1 MPLVQ
6 KKRKRVI
13 KDDVYWEHRRRLVA
27 EDGGHMGWT
36 HDHFPGCNDKS
47 VEVMDDDDGKKTR
60 TTQTSLF

>member
-13 KDDVYWEHRRRLVA
+13 KDDAYWDQQRRLVA

-36 HDHFPGCNDKS
+36 PDHFPGCNDKS
-47 VEVMDDDDGKKTR
+47 TEVADGNEKKTE
-60 TTQTSLF
+60 TTCMSLF

>member
-13 KDDVYWEHRRRLVA
+13 KDDAYWEERRRLVA

-47 VEVMDDDDGKKTR
+47 VEVVDEDGKKTKM
-60 TTQTSLF
+60 TQMSLF